1 MKLRIT
7 LTVSVAIALF
17 VGVFALTSQT
27 VQAKTNCFTETN
39 QTNQVVWLPICDY
52 NGLRD
57 SGFAMGSLPTT
68 LDPAKCYFWG
78 ADATSVGREVNCS
91 QQEYA
96 NAQPLNSNSPPPVS
110 LDGAIQNNN
119 LTQST
124 ELPDVTDEDRAAI
137 VNCDGQDAAGQ
148 QECLRENPIMQWIRV
163 AVNFLSAG
171 AGVVITIM
179 IIVGGIQYAAAG
191 SNPQAVLAAKKK
203 ITSALIALVALAF
216 IYSFLQWLVP
226 GGIF

>member
-1 MKLRIT
+1 MKLRIILT
-7 LTVSVAIALF
+7 LSVAIALF
-17 VGVFALTSQT
+17 VGTFALALET
-27 VQAKTNCFTETN
+27 VAAKTNCFTETN

-57 SGFAMGSLPTT
+57 SGYAMGSLPAT
-68 LDPAKCYFWG
+68 LDPSKCYFWG

-96 NAQPLNSNSPPPVS
+96 NAQPLNSSAPPAVN
-110 LDGAIQNNN
+110 LDDAIQSNN
-119 LTQST
+119 LAQST
-124 ELPDVTDEDRAAI
+124 EIPVVTDEDRAAI
-137 VNCDGQDAAGQ
+137 VNCDGTDAAGQ
-148 QECLRENPIMQWIRV
+148 QECLRNNPIMGWIRV

-179 IIVGGIQYAAAG
+179 IIVGGIQYAGAG

>member
-7 LTVSVAIALF
+7 LTLSVAVALF
-17 VGVFALTSQT
+17 VSMFVLTNQTAL
-27 VQAKTNCFTETN
+27 AKTNCFTQTSETN
-39 QTNQVVWLPICDY
+39 QIVWLPICDY

-57 SGFAMGSLPTT
+57 SGFAMGSLPAT
-68 LDPAKCYFWG
+68 LDPSKCYFWG
-78 ADATSVGREVNCS
+78 AEATSTGREVNCS

-96 NAQPLNSNSPPPVS
+96 SAQPLNSNPPPAVS
-110 LDGAIQNNN
+110 LDDAIQNNN
-119 LTQST
+119 LSQPTSI
-124 ELPDVTDEDRAAI
+124 PDVSDADRAAI
-137 VNCDGQDAAGQ
+137 VNCDGTDAAGQ
-148 QECLRENPIMQWIRV
+148 QACLEENPIMGWIRF

-179 IIVGGIQYAAAG
+179 VIVGGIQYASAG

-203 ITSALIALVALAF
+203 ITSALIALVAFAF
-216 IYSFLQWLVP
+216 LFSFLQWLVP